1 MNMDI
6 VLGLQWGDEGKGKF
20 IDLISEDYDI
30 TARFNGGANAGHSI
44 ERNGK
49 RITLKSLP
57 SGIFMKDVQNVIGTG
72 TVLDPV
78 SFRKEI
84 LNLQLFDETAEPEK
98 NLIISRKAH
107 FVLPTHRL
115 LDIFMEGNPDYT
127 TIGTTKNGIAQAYSN
142 KILRQNLRVGDMESP
157 DFKNK
162 VEQIL
167 KRDYR
172 LLVGGDM
179 VLPPL
184 EEISSEFFEAVD
196 FLKKFTRTETEIF
209 LNTAL
214 SEGKRI
220 LAEGSQAAM
229 LDIDHGTYPY
239 VTSSSTIAAGASSG
253 LGVSPKK
260 VGEIFGIAKAY
271 CTRVGN
277 GMFPTEIFDS
287 LGEEIRNK
295 GHEFGSNTGRPRR
308 IGWLDLPALRYAVMI
323 NGVTQVIM
331 TKADVLSGMK
341 SVAVCTHYELED
353 GTIER
358 IAGTL
363 PENARPVLR
372 SMEGWK
378 GDVSSIEDASDLPDE
393 LKEFLSFLNSELGV
407 PVTYLS
413 TGPGRN
419 QILKIKEPELVK

>member
-1 MNMDI
+1 MDI

-20 IDLISEDYDI
+20 IDLISEDYHM

-57 SGIFMKDVQNVIGTG
+57 SGIFMKGVQNVIGTG

-78 SFRKEI
+78 SLRKEI
-84 LNLQLFDETAEPEK
+84 LHLKQFDETIDPE
-98 NLIISRKAH
+98 NSLMISKKAH
-107 FVLPTHRL
+107 LVLPTHRL
-115 LDIFMEGNPDYT
+115 LDCFMEDNPDYT
-127 TIGTTKNGIAQAYSN
+127 TIGTTRNGIAQAYSN
-142 KILRQNLRVGDMESP
+142 KILRQNLRVGDIDSP
-157 DFKNK
+157 DFSNK

-167 KRDYR
+167 ERDYR
-172 LLVGGDM
+172 LLAGGDM
-179 VLPPL
+179 VLPSL
-184 EEISSEFFEAVD
+184 EKISSEFFEAID
-196 FLKKFTRTETEIF
+196 FLKKFTRTETELV

-214 SEGKRI
+214 SEGKKI

-239 VTSSSTIAAGASSG
+239 VTSSSTTAAGACVG

-287 LGEEIRNK
+287 LSEEIRQK
-295 GHEFGSNTGRPRR
+295 GNEFGSNTGRPRR
-308 IGWLDLPALRYAVMI
+308 IGWLDLPALRYAIMI
-323 NGVTQVIM
+323 TGVTQVIL
-331 TKADVLSGMK
+331 TKADVLSGME

-353 GTIER
+353 GNMARTS
-358 IAGTL
+358 GTL
-363 PENARPVLR
+363 PDNARPVLKQ
-372 SMEGWK
+372 MKGWEGDITAIQ
-378 GDVSSIEDASDLPDE
+378 GSSNLPEE
-393 LKEFLSFLNSELGV
+393 LKAFLSFLNDELGV
-407 PVTYLS
+407 PITYLS
-413 TGPGRN
+413 TGPGRDE
-419 QILKIKEPELVK
+419 ILKLNSK

>member
-1 MNMDI
+1 MDI

-78 SFRKEI
+78 SFRNEI
-84 LNLQLFDETAEPEK
+84 LNLQKFDGSLEPEK
-98 NLIISRKAH
+98 NLVISQKAH
-107 FVLPTHRL
+107 LVLPTHRL
-115 LDIFMEGNPDYT
+115 LDVFMEENPDYT

-142 KILRQNLRVGDMESP
+142 KILRQNLRVGDIESP
-157 DFKNK
+157 DFKNR
-162 VEQIL
+162 VIHIL
-167 KRDYR
+167 ERDYR
-172 LLVGGDM
+172 FLAGGDR
-179 VLPPL
+179 VLPSL
-184 EEISSEFFEAVD
+184 EEISREFFEAID
-196 FLKKFTRTETEIF
+196 FLKTFKRTETEIF
-209 LNTAL
+209 LNKAL
-214 SEGKRI
+214 SEGKKV

-239 VTSSSTIAAGASSG
+239 VTSSSTTAAGASSG
-253 LGVSPKK
+253 LGISPKK

-277 GMFPTEIFDS
+277 GIFPTELFDKV
-287 LGEEIRNK
+287 GEEIRDK

-308 IGWLDLPALRYAVMI
+308 IGWLDLPALRYAIMI
-323 NGVTQVIM
+323 NGVTQVIL
-331 TKADVLSGMK
+331 TKADILSGMK

-353 GTIER
+353 GTLEMT
-358 IAGTL
+358 AGTL
-363 PENARPVLR
+363 PENARPVLKTL
-372 SMEGWK
+372 EGWE
-378 GDVSSIEDASDLPDE
+378 GDISTLKDASELPE
-393 LKEFLSFLNSELGV
+393 KLKDFLSFLNNELGV

-413 TGPGRN
+413 TGPGRQ
-419 QILKIKEPELVK
+419 QILKLNS

>member
-57 SGIFMKDVQNVIGTG
+57 SGIFMNGVQNVIGTG

-84 LNLQLFDETAEPEK
+84 LNLQQFDGAVQPEK

-107 FVLPTHRL
+107 LVLPTYRL
-115 LDIFMEGNPDYT
+115 LDIFMEENPDYT
-127 TIGTTKNGIAQAYSN
+127 TIGTTRNGIAQAYSN
-142 KILRQNLRVGDMESP
+142 KILRQNLRVGDIESA
-157 DFKNK
+157 DFKSR
-162 VEQIL
+162 VEHIL
-167 KRDYR
+167 ERDYR
-172 LLVGGDM
+172 MLAGGDM
-179 VLPPL
+179 IFPSL
-184 EEISSEFFEAVD
+184 EEIRNEFFDAID
-196 FLKKFTRTETEIF
+196 FLKKFIRTETEIF
-209 LNTAL
+209 LNKAL
-214 SEGKRI
+214 SDGKRI

-239 VTSSSTIAAGASSG
+239 VTSSSTTAAGASSG
-253 LGVSPKK
+253 LGISPKK

-277 GMFPTEIFDS
+277 GMFPTEIFDE
-287 LGEEIRNK
+287 LGEEIRNR
-295 GHEFGSNTGRPRR
+295 GNEFGSNTGRPRR
-308 IGWLDLPALRYAVMI
+308 IGWLDLPALRYAIMI
-323 NGVTQVIM
+323 NGVTQVIL
-331 TKADVLSGMK
+331 TKADVLSGIE

-353 GTIER
+353 GRNEMIS
-358 IAGTL
+358 GNL
-363 PENARPVLR
+363 PENAIPALKLMKGWEGDI
-372 SMEGWK
+372 SM
-378 GDVSSIEDASDLPDE
+378 INDASDLPAE
-393 LKEFLSFLNSELGV
+393 LKDFLSFLNQELGV

-413 TGPGRN
+413 TGPGRD
-419 QILKIKEPELVK
+419 QILKIKELELVK

>member
-20 IDLISEDYDI
+20 IDLISESYDI

-57 SGIFMKDVQNVIGTG
+57 SGIFMKNVQNVIGTG

-84 LNLQLFDETAEPEK
+84 LNLQLFDGTVQPEK
-98 NLIISRKAH
+98 NLVISKKAH
-107 FVLPTHRL
+107 LVLPTHRL
-115 LDIFMEGNPDYT
+115 LDIFMEDHPHYT
-127 TIGTTKNGIAQAYSN
+127 TIGTTRNGIAQAYSN
-142 KILRQNLRVGDMESP
+142 KILRQNLRVCDIESV
-157 DFKNK
+157 DFESR
-162 VEQIL
+162 VQQIL
-167 KRDYR
+167 QRDYR
-172 LLVGGDM
+172 LLANGDM
-179 VLPPL
+179 VLPSL
-184 EEISSEFFEAVD
+184 EEISSEFFEAVE

-214 SEGKRI
+214 SEGKKI

-239 VTSSSTIAAGASSG
+239 VTSSSTTAAGASSG

-277 GMFPTEIFDS
+277 GMFPTEIFDY
-287 LGEEIRNK
+287 LGEEIRKK
-295 GHEFGSNTGRPRR
+295 GNEFGSNTGRPRR
-308 IGWLDLPALRYAVMI
+308 IGWLDLPALRYAIMI
-323 NGVTQVIM
+323 NGVTQVIL

-341 SVAVCTHYELED
+341 SIEVCTHYELEN
-353 GTIER
+353 GKIVSVS
-358 IAGTL
+358 GTL
-363 PENARPVLR
+363 PENARPVLK
-372 SMEGWK
+372 SMEGWG
-378 GDVSSIEDASDLPDE
+378 GDISSIEDASDLPDE
-393 LKEFLSFLNSELGV
+393 LKEFLSFLNSELGI

-413 TGPGRN
+413 IGPGRN
-419 QILKIKEPELVK
+419 QILKIKELELVK

>member
-44 ERNGK
+44 ERHGK

-57 SGIFMKDVQNVIGTG
+57 SGIFMKGVQNVIGTG

-78 SFRKEI
+78 SLRREI
-84 LNLQLFDETAEPEK
+84 LNLKEFDGTIEPEN
-98 NLIISRKAH
+98 NLIISAKAH
-107 FVLPTHRL
+107 LVLPTHKL
-115 LDIFMEGNPDYT
+115 LDIFMEDNPDYT
-127 TIGTTKNGIAQAYSN
+127 PIGTTRNGIAQAYSN
-142 KILRQNLRVGDMESP
+142 KIMRQNLRVGDIDAP
-157 DFKNK
+157 DFKSRI
-162 VEQIL
+162 ERIL
-167 KRDYR
+167 KRDYSV
-172 LLVGGDM
+172 LAGGDT
-179 VLPPL
+179 VLPPW
-184 EEISSEFFEAVD
+184 EEISREFFEAIE
-196 FLKKFTRTETEIF
+196 FLKKFTRTETELF

-214 SEGKRI
+214 LTGKKI

-239 VTSSSTIAAGASSG
+239 VTSSSTTASGACSG
-253 LGVSPKK
+253 LGISPKK

-277 GMFPTEIFDS
+277 GMFPTEIFDE

-295 GHEFGSNTGRPRR
+295 GDEFGSNTGRPRR
-308 IGWLDLPALRYAVMI
+308 IGWLDLPALRYAIMI
-323 NGVTQVIM
+323 NGVTQVIL
-331 TKADVLSGMK
+331 TKADILSGMK

-353 GTIER
+353 GSMATIS
-358 IAGTL
+358 GTL
-363 PENARPVLR
+363 PENGLPVLKQ
-372 SMEGWK
+372 MKGWEG
-378 GDVSSIEDASDLPDE
+378 DITTIDDASNLPEE
-393 LKEFLSFLNSELGV
+393 LKTFLSFLNDELGV
-407 PVTYLS
+407 PITYLS

-419 QILKIKEPELVK
+419 EILKLNSK

>member
-1 MNMDI
+1 MDI

-20 IDLISEDYDI
+20 IDLISEGYDI

-57 SGIFMKDVQNVIGTG
+57 SGIFMRGVQNVIGTG

-84 LNLQLFDETAEPEK
+84 INLQEFDTTIQPEK

-107 FVLPTHRL
+107 LVLPTYKL
-115 LDIFMEGNPDYT
+115 LDIFMEDNPEYT
-127 TIGTTKNGIAQAYSN
+127 TIGTTRNGIAQAYSN
-142 KILRQNLRVGDMESP
+142 KILRQNVRVGDIESV
-157 DFKNK
+157 DFKSR
-162 VEQIL
+162 VEHIL

-172 LLVGGDM
+172 LLAGGDM
-179 VLPPL
+179 ILPSL

-196 FLKKFTRTETEIF
+196 FLKKFIHTETELF

-214 SEGKRI
+214 SEGKKV

-239 VTSSSTIAAGASSG
+239 VTSSSTTAAGACSG

-260 VGEIFGIAKAY
+260 IGEIFGIAKAY

-277 GMFPTEIFDS
+277 GVFPTEIFDE
-287 LGEEIRNK
+287 LGDEIRTK
-295 GHEFGSNTGRPRR
+295 GNEFGSNTGRPRR
-308 IGWLDLPALRYAVMI
+308 IGWLDLPALRYAIMI
-323 NGVTQVIM
+323 NGVTKIIL
-331 TKADVLSGMK
+331 TKADILSGMK
-341 SVAVCTHYELED
+341 SIAVCTHYELAD
-353 GTIER
+353 GKGETIS
-358 IAGTL
+358 GSL
-363 PENARPVLR
+363 PENARPVLKW
-372 SMEGWK
+372 MESWSADISNLK
-378 GDVSSIEDASDLPDE
+378 EASLLPEE
-393 LKEFLSFLNSELGV
+393 LKNFLSFLEEELGV
-407 PVTYLS
+407 PVGYLS
-413 TGPGRN
+413 TGPGRE
-419 QILKIKEPELVK
+419 QMIKMK

>member
-1 MNMDI
+1 MDI

-20 IDLISEDYDI
+20 IDLISEGYDI

-57 SGIFMKDVQNVIGTG
+57 SGIFMKGVQNVIGTG

-84 LNLQLFDETAEPEK
+84 INLQEFDTTVQPEK
-98 NLIISRKAH
+98 NLIISRKTH
-107 FVLPTHRL
+107 LVLPTYKL
-115 LDIFMEGNPDYT
+115 LDIFMEDNPEYT
-127 TIGTTKNGIAQAYSN
+127 TIGTTRNGIAQAYSN
-142 KILRQNLRVGDMESP
+142 KILRQNVRVGDIESV
-157 DFKNK
+157 DFKSR
-162 VEQIL
+162 VEDIL

-172 LLVGGDM
+172 LLAGGDM
-179 VLPPL
+179 ILPSL

-196 FLKKFTRTETEIF
+196 FFKKFIRTETELF

-214 SEGKRI
+214 SEGKKI

-239 VTSSSTIAAGASSG
+239 VTSSTTTAAGACSG

-260 VGEIFGIAKAY
+260 IGEIFGIAKAY

-277 GMFPTEIFDS
+277 GIFPTEIFDE
-287 LGEEIRNK
+287 LGEEIRTK
-295 GHEFGSNTGRPRR
+295 GNEFGSNTGRPRR

-323 NGVTQVIM
+323 NGVTQMIL
-331 TKADVLSGMK
+331 TKADILSGMK
-341 SVAVCTHYELED
+341 SIAVCTHYELAD
-353 GTIER
+353 GKVETIS
-358 IAGTL
+358 GSL
-363 PENARPVLR
+363 PENARPVLKW
-372 SMEGWK
+372 MESW
-378 GDVSSIEDASDLPDE
+378 DADISNLKEASLLPEE
-393 LKEFLSFLNSELGV
+393 LKNFLSFLEEELGV
-407 PVTYLS
+407 PVGYLS
-413 TGPGRN
+413 TGPGRE
-419 QILKIKEPELVK
+419 QMIKMN